1 MKKITIL
8 TVLAILFAMSANA
21 IVWRMNNHSVENE

>member
-1 MKKITIL
+1 MRTITIL

-21 IVWRMNNHSVENE
+21 TVWRVSNHSVENA